1 MGQSEKIGTVSG
13 ALGKAQAAMKALHKD
28 ANNPHFKS
36 RYATLNAVLDVV
48 KPVLAECGLV
58 VTQMPTGAHQMAGLV
73 TKLMHPAS
81 GEWLAEEALLPL
93 QQQGPQA
100 YVSAITYARRTALAA
115 MFNLAAD
122 DDDGET
128 AEGRGAWSAPQPA
141 PRREAQAPGNVPA
154 RSARP
159 PQTSSPATTGLMFP
173 PYGRSK
179 GQPVSG
185 ATLGDLQFY
194 ADGCKRTLDNPQKAQ
209 FHDKERTLLAAIE
222 AEMIRQGAP
231 PEGFDDQVAD
241 EPPF

>member
-141 PRREAQAPGNVPA
+141 PRREAQAPGNARPA
-154 RSARP
+154 ARP
-159 PQTSSPATTGLMFP
+159 PQTSSPATTGLVFP
-173 PYGRSK
+173 PYGNAK
-179 GQPVSG
+179 GQPIAG
-185 ATLGDLQFY
+185 ATLGTLEFY
-194 ADGCKRTLDNPQKAQ
+194 AGGCRKTLENPAKAQ
-209 FHDKERTLLAAIE
+209 WHDKERTLLAAIE

-231 PEGFDDQVAD
+231 PEEFQGQESDDVS
-241 EPPF
+241 F